1 MNTMLSAREVSELT
15 GWPVR
20 TVRYKAQTGTLPA
33 ESVINDR
40 NRKEYLFFLE
50 SLPRSAQ
57 EEHYARQRAE
67 LAAPAVAL
75 SASTAKALKPFD
87 CYTEAEREEIVFWK
101 RVLADWEKYR
111 QRGGMNAAELDK
123 RFLAYL
129 ALEYPDRK
137 LSIATL
143 YRKRKALA
151 EGDLDGLVDGR
162 GKGRK
167 GKRSMPEPVWT
178 FFRGALLQET
188 KHMDIREAMRQTE
201 EHFQL
206 TDPDMLPLPSYSTFR
221 RRVLEDIPPQVL
233 CLGIYGEKA
242 LKDEFVP
249 FVRRDYNPMSSNE
262 WWVADNHTFDVKTLG
277 ADGNEH
283 RLYLTAFIDARS
295 GIFTG
300 WHVTETPSAYS
311 VLLALRRGILERG
324 IPENILTDN
333 GSDFCAWDVGGRGHR
348 KRNAEA
354 EANRPPTIMEHLGI
368 GFHTALPRNAQ
379 AKPVERKF
387 LDVKGQFSRLWATYT
402 GGNVTEKPECLK
414 KVLKKGRVPT
424 DAEFIEAVD
433 TLIRGFFNMQQY
445 SGPVAADR
453 KYIRE
458 DVYAMRMGELRKPAT
473 LEDLRLMMMRTTRP
487 QTVGQRGVKIKVGGV
502 YLEYFTQDF
511 LWEWQKKKVYV
522 RYDPDHLEKCYVYD
536 TDGNRF
542 ICELPLDQRL
552 TMEWG
557 ATGEEVAEAARYVR
571 QYTKR
576 TKEATEA
583 ARVPGL
589 DQQALMENRLAAAR
603 QRMDGYTPPKSR
615 APIRLVRAEDMNTEP
630 LQAAASGAGADVF
643 ILARAAERRNKETEE

>member
-20 TVRYKAQTGTLPA
+20 TVQHKAQTGTLPA

-67 LAAPAVAL
+67 LAAPADAS
-75 SASTAKALKPFD
+75 SAPTAKALKPFD

-300 WHVTETPSAYS
+300 WYVTETPSAYS

-348 KRNAEA
+348 KKNAKA

-368 GFHTALPRNAQ
+368 GFHTALPKNAQ

-414 KVLKKGRVPT
+414 KVLKKGHVPT

-433 TLIRGFFNMQQY
+433 TLIRGFFNMQPY

-458 DVYAMRMGELRKPAT
+458 DVYAMRMGVLRKPAT
-473 LEDLRLMMMRTTRP
+473 PEDLRLMMMRTTRP

-522 RYDPDHLEKCYVYD
+522 RYDPDHLETCCVYD
-536 TDGNRF
+536 AEEKKF

-583 ARVPGL
+583 ARMPGL
-589 DQQALMENRLAAAR
+589 DQQALMETRLAVAR
-603 QRMDGYTPPKSR
+603 QRMDGYTPPKSK
-615 APIRLVRAEDMNTEP
+615 APIQLVRAKEQEALP

-643 ILARAAERRNKETEE
+643 VLARAAERRNKETEE

>member
-1 MNTMLSAREVSELT
+1 MLSAREVSELT

-67 LAAPAVAL
+67 LAAPADAS
-75 SASTAKALKPFD
+75 SASTAKELKPFD

-348 KRNAEA
+348 KKNAEA

-368 GFHTALPRNAQ
+368 GFHTALPKNAQ

-414 KVLKKGRVPT
+414 KVLKKGHVPT

-458 DVYAMRMGELRKPAT
+458 DVYAMRMGVLRKPAT
-473 LEDLRLMMMRTTRP
+473 PEDLRLMMMRTTRP

-522 RYDPDHLEKCYVYD
+522 RYDPDHLETCCVYD
-536 TDGNRF
+536 AEEKKF

-583 ARVPGL
+583 ARMPGL
-589 DQQALMENRLAAAR
+589 DQQALMETRLAVAR
-603 QRMDGYTPPKSR
+603 QRMEGYTPPKSK
-615 APIRLVRAEDMNTEP
+615 APIQLVRAKEQEALP

-643 ILARAAERRNKETEE
+643 VLARAAERRNKETEE

>member
-67 LAAPAVAL
+67 LAAPADAL

-348 KRNAEA
+348 KKNAEA

-414 KVLKKGRVPT
+414 KVLKKGHVPT

-433 TLIRGFFNMQQY
+433 ILIRGFFNMQPY

-458 DVYAMRMGELRKPAT
+458 DVYAMRMGVLRK
-473 LEDLRLMMMRTTRP
+473 DIRYTT
-487 QTVGQRGVKIKVGGV
+487 T
-502 YLEYFTQDF
+502 F
-511 LWEWQKKKVYV
+511 
-522 RYDPDHLEKCYVYD
+522 
-536 TDGNRF
+536 
-542 ICELPLDQRL
+542 
-552 TMEWG
+552 
-557 ATGEEVAEAARYVR
+557 
-571 QYTKR
+571 
-576 TKEATEA
+576 
-583 ARVPGL
+583 
-589 DQQALMENRLAAAR
+589 NRLAGPFWLERLMAAEKDR
-603 QRMDGYTPPKSR
+603 
-615 APIRLVRAEDMNTEP
+615 IIED
-630 LQAAASGAGADVF
+630 
-643 ILARAAERRNKETEE
+643 ERRNILGGP

>member
-20 TVRYKAQTGTLPA
+20 TVQHKAQTGTLPA

-67 LAAPAVAL
+67 LAAPADAS
-75 SASTAKALKPFD
+75 SAPTAKALKPFD

-167 GKRSMPEPVWT
+167 GKRSMAEPVWT

-300 WHVTETPSAYS
+300 WYVTETPSAYS

-348 KRNAEA
+348 KKNAEA

-368 GFHTALPRNAQ
+368 GFHTALPKNAQ

-414 KVLKKGRVPT
+414 KVLKKGHVPT

-433 TLIRGFFNMQQY
+433 TLIRGFYNMQPY

-458 DVYAMRMGELRKPAT
+458 DVYAMRMGVLRKPAT
-473 LEDLRLMMMRTTRP
+473 PEDLRLMMMRTTRP

-522 RYDPDHLEKCYVYD
+522 RYDPDHLETCCVYD
-536 TDGNRF
+536 AEEKKF

-583 ARVPGL
+583 ARMPGL
-589 DQQALMENRLAAAR
+589 DQQALMETRLAVAR
-603 QRMDGYTPPKSR
+603 QRMDGYTPPKSK
-615 APIRLVRAEDMNTEP
+615 APIQLVRAKEQEALP

-643 ILARAAERRNKETEE
+643 VLARAAERRNKETEE

>member
-67 LAAPAVAL
+67 LAAPADAS
-75 SASTAKALKPFD
+75 SASTAKVLKPFD

-188 KHMDIREAMRQTE
+188 KHMDIREAMRRTE

-262 WWVADNHTFDVKTLG
+262 WWVADNHTFDVLTLG
-277 ADGNEH
+277 PDGNKH
-283 RLYLTAFIDARS
+283 RLYLTTFIDARS
-295 GIFTG
+295 GVFTG
-300 WHVTETPSAYS
+300 WHVTETPSAYA

-348 KRNAEA
+348 KKNAEA

-414 KVLKKGRVPT
+414 KVLKKGHVPT

-433 TLIRGFFNMQQY
+433 TLIRGFFNMQPY

-473 LEDLRLMMMRTTRP
+473 PEDLRLMMMRTTRP

>member
-20 TVRYKAQTGTLPA
+20 TVQHKAQTGTLPA

-67 LAAPAVAL
+67 LAAPADAS
-75 SASTAKALKPFD
+75 SAPTAKALKPFD
-87 CYTEAEREEIVFWK
+87 CYNEAEREEIVFWK

-167 GKRSMPEPVWT
+167 GKRSMAEPVWT

-300 WHVTETPSAYS
+300 WYVTETPSAYS

-348 KRNAEA
+348 KKNAEA

-368 GFHTALPRNAQ
+368 GFHTALPKNAQ

-414 KVLKKGRVPT
+414 KVLKKGHVPT

-433 TLIRGFFNMQQY
+433 TLIRGFYNMQPY

-458 DVYAMRMGELRKPAT
+458 DVYAMRMGVLRKPAT
-473 LEDLRLMMMRTTRP
+473 PEDLRLMMMRTTRP

-522 RYDPDHLEKCYVYD
+522 RYDPDHLETCCVYD
-536 TDGNRF
+536 AEEKKF

-583 ARVPGL
+583 ARMPGL
-589 DQQALMENRLAAAR
+589 DQQALMETRLAVAR
-603 QRMDGYTPPKSR
+603 QRMDGYTPPKSK
-615 APIRLVRAEDMNTEP
+615 APIQLVRAKEQEALP

-643 ILARAAERRNKETEE
+643 VLARAAERRNKETEE

>member
-15 GWPVR
+15 GWPIR

-67 LAAPAVAL
+67 LAAPADAS
-75 SASTAKALKPFD
+75 SAAAAKVLKPFD

-348 KRNAEA
+348 KKNAEA

-433 TLIRGFFNMQQY
+433 TLIRGFFNMQPY

-458 DVYAMRMGELRKPAT
+458 DVYAMRMGVLRKPAT
-473 LEDLRLMMMRTTRP
+473 PEDLRLMMMRTTRP

-502 YLEYFTQDF
+502 DLEYFTQDF

-589 DQQALMENRLAAAR
+589 DQQALMETRLAVAR

-643 ILARAAERRNKETEE
+643 VLARAAERRNKETEE

>member
-1 MNTMLSAREVSELT
+1 MLSAREVSELT
-15 GWPVR
+15 GWPIR

-67 LAAPAVAL
+67 LAAPADAS
-75 SASTAKALKPFD
+75 SAAAAKVLKPFD

-348 KRNAEA
+348 KKNAEA

-433 TLIRGFFNMQQY
+433 TLIRGFFNMQPY

-473 LEDLRLMMMRTTRP
+473 SEDLRLMMMRTTRP

-522 RYDPDHLEKCYVYD
+522 RYDPDHLETCCVYD
-536 TDGNRF
+536 AEEKKF

-583 ARVPGL
+583 ARMPGL
-589 DQQALMENRLAAAR
+589 DQQALMETRLAVAR
-603 QRMDGYTPPKSR
+603 QRMDGYTPPKSK
-615 APIRLVRAEDMNTEP
+615 APIQLVRAKEQEALP

-643 ILARAAERRNKETEE
+643 VLARAAERRNKETEE

>member
-15 GWPVR
+15 GWPIR

-67 LAAPAVAL
+67 LAAPADAS
-75 SASTAKALKPFD
+75 SAAAAKVLKPFD

-129 ALEYPDRK
+129 ALEYPEQK

-167 GKRSMPEPVWT
+167 GKRSMAEPVWT

-262 WWVADNHTFDVKTLG
+262 WWVADNHTFDVLTLG
-277 ADGNEH
+277 PDGNKH

-300 WHVTETPSAYS
+300 WHVTETPSAYA

-348 KRNAEA
+348 KKNAKA

-368 GFHTALPRNAQ
+368 GFHTALPKNAQ

-433 TLIRGFFNMQQY
+433 TLIRGFFNMQPY

-458 DVYAMRMGELRKPAT
+458 DVYAMRMGVLRKPAT
-473 LEDLRLMMMRTTRP
+473 PEDLRLMMMRTTRP

-502 YLEYFTQDF
+502 DLEYFTQDF

-522 RYDPDHLEKCYVYD
+522 RYDPDHLEK
-536 TDGNRF
+536 
-542 ICELPLDQRL
+542 
-552 TMEWG
+552 
-557 ATGEEVAEAARYVR
+557 
-571 QYTKR
+571 
-576 TKEATEA
+576 
-583 ARVPGL
+583 
-589 DQQALMENRLAAAR
+589 
-603 QRMDGYTPPKSR
+603 
-615 APIRLVRAEDMNTEP
+615 
-630 LQAAASGAGADVF
+630 
-643 ILARAAERRNKETEE
+643 

>member
-1 MNTMLSAREVSELT
+1 MSFLSIILGVQDLSSLT
-15 GWPVR
+15 GVSPQYIR
-20 TVRYKAQTGTLPA
+20 RLAKNGKLPA
-33 ESVINDR
+33 DIFTNTK
-40 NRKEYLFFLE
+40 NRQEYAF
-50 SLPRSAQ
+50 SLAAQ
-57 EEHYARQRAE
+57 PKDIQEKYYARQRAE
-67 LAAPAVAL
+67 LAAPADAL

-129 ALEYPDRK
+129 ALEYPEQK

-167 GKRSMPEPVWT
+167 GKRSMAEPVWT

-348 KRNAEA
+348 KKNAEA

-387 LDVKGQFSRLWATYT
+387 LDVKG
-402 GGNVTEKPECLK
+402 
-414 KVLKKGRVPT
+414 
-424 DAEFIEAVD
+424 
-433 TLIRGFFNMQQY
+433 
-445 SGPVAADR
+445 
-453 KYIRE
+453 
-458 DVYAMRMGELRKPAT
+458 
-473 LEDLRLMMMRTTRP
+473 
-487 QTVGQRGVKIKVGGV
+487 
-502 YLEYFTQDF
+502 
-511 LWEWQKKKVYV
+511 
-522 RYDPDHLEKCYVYD
+522 
-536 TDGNRF
+536 
-542 ICELPLDQRL
+542 
-552 TMEWG
+552 
-557 ATGEEVAEAARYVR
+557 
-571 QYTKR
+571 
-576 TKEATEA
+576 
-583 ARVPGL
+583 
-589 DQQALMENRLAAAR
+589 
-603 QRMDGYTPPKSR
+603 
-615 APIRLVRAEDMNTEP
+615 
-630 LQAAASGAGADVF
+630 
-643 ILARAAERRNKETEE
+643 

>member
-67 LAAPAVAL
+67 LAAPADAL

-348 KRNAEA
+348 KKNAEA

-414 KVLKKGRVPT
+414 KVLKKGHVPT

-433 TLIRGFFNMQQY
+433 ILIRGFFNMQPY

-458 DVYAMRMGELRKPAT
+458 DVYAMRMGVLRKPAT
-473 LEDLRLMMMRTTRP
+473 PEDLRLMMMRTTRP

-522 RYDPDHLEKCYVYD
+522 RYDPDHLETCCVYD
-536 TDGNRF
+536 AEEKKF

-643 ILARAAERRNKETEE
+643 VLARAAERRNKETEE

>member
-1 MNTMLSAREVSELT
+1 MLSAREVSELT

-67 LAAPAVAL
+67 LSAVADH
-75 SASTAKALKPFD
+75 SSKPADKPAKAFD

-101 RVLADWEKYR
+101 RVLAEWEKYR
-111 QRGGMNAAELDK
+111 QRGGMSAAELDK

-129 ALEYPDRK
+129 ALEYPNRK
-137 LSIATL
+137 LSVATL

-162 GKGRK
+162 GKSRK
-167 GKRSMPEPVWT
+167 GQRSMPEPVWT

-242 LKDEFVP
+242 LKDEFIP

-262 WWVADNHTFDVKTLG
+262 WWVADNHTFDVLTLG
-277 ADGNEH
+277 PDGNKH

-300 WHVTETPSAYS
+300 WHVTETPSAYA

-348 KRNAEA
+348 KKNAEA

-414 KVLKKGRVPT
+414 KVLKKGHVPT

-433 TLIRGFFNMQQY
+433 ILIRGFFNMQPY

-458 DVYAMRMGELRKPAT
+458 DVYAMRMGVLRKPAT
-473 LEDLRLMMMRTTRP
+473 PEDLRLMMMRTTRP

-643 ILARAAERRNKETEE
+643 VLARAAERRNKETEE

>member
-15 GWPVR
+15 GWPIR

-67 LAAPAVAL
+67 LAAPADAS
-75 SASTAKALKPFD
+75 SAAAAKVLKPFD

-262 WWVADNHTFDVKTLG
+262 WWVADNHTFDVLTLG
-277 ADGNEH
+277 PDGNKH

-300 WHVTETPSAYS
+300 WHVTETPSAYA

-348 KRNAEA
+348 KKNAEA

-414 KVLKKGRVPT
+414 KVLKKGHVPT

-433 TLIRGFFNMQQY
+433 TLIRGFYNMQPY

-473 LEDLRLMMMRTTRP
+473 PEDLRLMMMRTTRP
-487 QTVGQRGVKIKVGGV
+487 QTVGQRGVKVKVGGV

-589 DQQALMENRLAAAR
+589 DQQALMENRLAVAR

-643 ILARAAERRNKETEE
+643 VLARAAERRNKETEE

>member
-15 GWPVR
+15 GWPIR

-67 LAAPAVAL
+67 LAAPADAL

-348 KRNAEA
+348 KKNAEA

-433 TLIRGFFNMQQY
+433 TLIRGFFNMQPY

-473 LEDLRLMMMRTTRP
+473 SEDLRLMMMRTTRP

-615 APIRLVRAEDMNTEP
+615 APIRLVRAEDMNKEP

>member
-67 LAAPAVAL
+67 LAAPADAL

-188 KHMDIREAMRQTE
+188 KHMDIREAMRRTE

-262 WWVADNHTFDVKTLG
+262 WWVADNHTFDVLTLG
-277 ADGNEH
+277 PDGNKH

-295 GIFTG
+295 GVFTG
-300 WHVTETPSAYS
+300 WHVTETPSAYA

-348 KRNAEA
+348 KKNAEA

-368 GFHTALPRNAQ
+368 GFHTALPKNAQ

-414 KVLKKGRVPT
+414 KVLKKGHVPT

-433 TLIRGFFNMQQY
+433 TLIRGFFNMQPY

-458 DVYAMRMGELRKPAT
+458 DVYAMRMGVLRKPAT
-473 LEDLRLMMMRTTRP
+473 PEDLRLMMMRTTRP

-522 RYDPDHLEKCYVYD
+522 RYDPDHLETCCVYD
-536 TDGNRF
+536 AEEKKF

-583 ARVPGL
+583 ARMPGL
-589 DQQALMENRLAAAR
+589 DQQALMETRLAVAR
-603 QRMDGYTPPKSR
+603 QRMDGYTPPKSK
-615 APIRLVRAEDMNTEP
+615 APIQLVRAKEQEALP

-643 ILARAAERRNKETEE
+643 VLARAAERRNKETEE

>member
-67 LAAPAVAL
+67 LAAPADAL

-473 LEDLRLMMMRTTRP
+473 PEDLRLMMMRTTRP

>member
-1 MNTMLSAREVSELT
+1 METMLKPSQVASLMGVDI
-15 GWPVR
+15 R
-20 TVRYKAQTGTLPA
+20 TVQRHAKSGSLACEIQCNA
-33 ESVINDR
+33 K
-40 NRKEYLFFLE
+40 NRPEYIFPLA
-50 SLPRSAQ
+50 SLPSSIQ
-57 EEHYARQRAE
+57 EKYYARQRAE
-67 LAAPAVAL
+67 LAAPADAS
-75 SASTAKALKPFD
+75 SASTAKELKPFD

-348 KRNAEA
+348 KKNAEA

-414 KVLKKGRVPT
+414 KVLKKGHVPT

-433 TLIRGFFNMQQY
+433 ILIRGFFNMQQY

-473 LEDLRLMMMRTTRP
+473 PEDLRLMMMRTTRP

>member
-1 MNTMLSAREVSELT
+1 METMLKPSQVASLMGVDI
-15 GWPVR
+15 R
-20 TVRYKAQTGTLPA
+20 TVQRHAKSGRLACEIQSNA
-33 ESVINDR
+33 K
-40 NRKEYLFFLE
+40 NRPEYVFSLT
-50 SLPRSAQ
+50 SLPSSIQ
-57 EEHYARQRAE
+57 EKYYARQRAE
-67 LAAPAVAL
+67 MSAVVDH
-75 SASTAKALKPFD
+75 SSKPTDKPAKAFD

-101 RVLADWEKYR
+101 RVLAEWEKYR

-167 GKRSMPEPVWT
+167 GKRSMAEPVWT

-262 WWVADNHTFDVKTLG
+262 WWVADNHTFDVLTLG
-277 ADGNEH
+277 PDGNKH

-300 WHVTETPSAYS
+300 WHVTETPSAYA

-348 KRNAEA
+348 KKNAEA

-414 KVLKKGRVPT
+414 KVLKKGHVPT

-433 TLIRGFFNMQQY
+433 TLIRGFYNMQPY

-458 DVYAMRMGELRKPAT
+458 DVYAMRMGVLRKPAT
-473 LEDLRLMMMRTTRP
+473 PEDLRLMMMRTTRP

-502 YLEYFTQDF
+502 DLEYFTQDF

-522 RYDPDHLEKCYVYD
+522 RYDPDHLETCCVYD
-536 TDGNRF
+536 AEEKKF

-583 ARVPGL
+583 ARMPGL
-589 DQQALMENRLAAAR
+589 DQQALMETRLAVAR
-603 QRMDGYTPPKSR
+603 QRMDGYTPPKSK
-615 APIRLVRAEDMNTEP
+615 APIQLVRAKEQEALP

-643 ILARAAERRNKETEE
+643 VLARAAERRNKETEE

>member
-1 MNTMLSAREVSELT
+1 MDC
-15 GWPVR
+15 
-20 TVRYKAQTGTLPA
+20 TVRAIRKRITLGKLDA
-33 ESVINDR
+33 VTILNKD
-40 NRKEYLFFLE
+40 NRPQYQIAIS
-50 SLPRSAQ
+50 SLPPNAQ
-57 EEHYARQRAE
+57 EKYYAQQRAS
-67 LAAPAVAL
+67 LALTVETEAAETK
-75 SASTAKALKPFD
+75 ASKPFD
-87 CYTEAEREEIVFWK
+87 AYTEAEREDIVFWK
-101 RVLADWEKYR
+101 RVLAEWEKYR

-137 LSIATL
+137 LSVATL

-221 RRVLEDIPPQVL
+221 RRALEDIPPQVL

-262 WWVADNHTFDVKTLG
+262 WWVADNHTFDVLTLG
-277 ADGNEH
+277 PDGNKH

-300 WHVTETPSAYS
+300 WHVTETPSAYA

-348 KRNAEA
+348 KKNAEA

-414 KVLKKGRVPT
+414 KVLKKGHVPT

-433 TLIRGFFNMQQY
+433 TLIRGFYNMQQY

-473 LEDLRLMMMRTTRP
+473 PEDLRLMMMRTTRP

-643 ILARAAERRNKETEE
+643 VLARAAERRNKETEE

>member
-20 TVRYKAQTGTLPA
+20 TVQHKAQTGTLPA

-67 LAAPAVAL
+67 LAAPADAS
-75 SASTAKALKPFD
+75 SAPTAKALKPFD

-188 KHMDIREAMRQTE
+188 KHMDIREAMRRTE

-348 KRNAEA
+348 KKNAEA

-433 TLIRGFFNMQQY
+433 TLIRGFYNMQPY

-458 DVYAMRMGELRKPAT
+458 DVYAMRMGVLRKPAT
-473 LEDLRLMMMRTTRP
+473 PEDLRLMMMRTTRP

-522 RYDPDHLEKCYVYD
+522 RYDPDHLETCCVYD
-536 TDGNRF
+536 AEEKKF

-589 DQQALMENRLAAAR
+589 DQQTLMETRLAVAR
-603 QRMDGYTPPKSR
+603 QRMDGYTPPKSK
-615 APIRLVRAEDMNTEP
+615 APIQLVRAKEQEALP

-643 ILARAAERRNKETEE
+643 VLARAAERRNKETEE

>member
-1 MNTMLSAREVSELT
+1 MEVMLSVKEYSSLVGVSERH
-15 GWPVR
+15 VR
-20 TVRYKAQTGTLPA
+20 RLAGSGKLDAVTIVNAK
-33 ESVINDR
+33 
-40 NRKEYLFFLE
+40 NRSEYAFQLV
-50 SLPRSAQ
+50 SQPKDIQ
-57 EEHYARQRAE
+57 EKYYARQRAE
-67 LAAPAVAL
+67 LAAPAD
-75 SASTAKALKPFD
+75 ASSIGAGKALKPFD

-262 WWVADNHTFDVKTLG
+262 WWVADNHTFDVQTLG
-277 ADGNEH
+277 ADGSKH

-300 WHVTETPSAYS
+300 WHVTETPSAYA

-368 GFHTALPRNAQ
+368 GFHTALPKNAQ

-414 KVLKKGRVPT
+414 KVLKKGHVPT

-433 TLIRGFFNMQQY
+433 TLIRGFFNMQPY

-453 KYIRE
+453 KHIRE
-458 DVYAMRMGELRKPAT
+458 DVYAMRMGVLRKPAT
-473 LEDLRLMMMRTTRP
+473 PEDLRLMMMRTTRP

-522 RYDPDHLEKCYVYD
+522 RYDPDHLETCCVYD
-536 TDGNRF
+536 AEEKKF

-589 DQQALMENRLAAAR
+589 DQQTLMETRLAVAR
-603 QRMDGYTPPKSR
+603 QRMDGYTPPKSK
-615 APIRLVRAEDMNTEP
+615 APIQLVRAKEQEALP

-643 ILARAAERRNKETEE
+643 VLARAAERRNKETEE

>member
-15 GWPVR
+15 GWPIR

-67 LAAPAVAL
+67 LAAPADAS
-75 SASTAKALKPFD
+75 SASTAKELKPFD

-143 YRKRKALA
+143 YRKRKALT

-262 WWVADNHTFDVKTLG
+262 WWVADNHTFDVLTLG
-277 ADGNEH
+277 PDGNKH

-300 WHVTETPSAYS
+300 WHVTETPSAYA

-348 KRNAEA
+348 KKNAKA

-368 GFHTALPRNAQ
+368 GFHTALPKNAQ

-433 TLIRGFFNMQQY
+433 TLIRGFFNMQPY

-458 DVYAMRMGELRKPAT
+458 DVYAMRMGVLRKPAT
-473 LEDLRLMMMRTTRP
+473 PEDLRLMMMRTTRP

-502 YLEYFTQDF
+502 DLEYFTQDF

-643 ILARAAERRNKETEE
+643 VLARAAERRNKETEE

>member
-15 GWPVR
+15 GWPIR

-67 LAAPAVAL
+67 LAAPADAS
-75 SASTAKALKPFD
+75 SAAAAKVLKPFD

-433 TLIRGFFNMQQY
+433 TLIRGFFNMQPY

-453 KYIRE
+453 KHIRE
-458 DVYAMRMGELRKPAT
+458 DVYAMRMGVLRKPAT
-473 LEDLRLMMMRTTRP
+473 PEDLRLMMMRTTRP

-522 RYDPDHLEKCYVYD
+522 RYDPDHLETCCVYD
-536 TDGNRF
+536 AEEKKF

-583 ARVPGL
+583 ARMPGL
-589 DQQALMENRLAAAR
+589 DQQALMETRLAVAR
-603 QRMDGYTPPKSR
+603 QRMDGYTPPKSK
-615 APIRLVRAEDMNTEP
+615 APIQLVRAKEQEALP

-643 ILARAAERRNKETEE
+643 VLARAAERRNKETEE

>member
-20 TVRYKAQTGTLPA
+20 TVQHKAQTGTLPA

-67 LAAPAVAL
+67 LAAPADAS
-75 SASTAKALKPFD
+75 SASTAKELKPFD

-348 KRNAEA
+348 KKNAEA

-368 GFHTALPRNAQ
+368 GFHTALPKNAQ

-414 KVLKKGRVPT
+414 KVLKKGHVPT

-433 TLIRGFFNMQQY
+433 TLIRGFFNMQPY

-458 DVYAMRMGELRKPAT
+458 DVYAMRMGVLRKPAT
-473 LEDLRLMMMRTTRP
+473 PEDLRLMMMRTTRP

-522 RYDPDHLEKCYVYD
+522 RYDPDHLETCCVYD
-536 TDGNRF
+536 AEEKKF

-583 ARVPGL
+583 ARMPGL
-589 DQQALMENRLAAAR
+589 DQQALMETRLAVAR
-603 QRMDGYTPPKSR
+603 QRMDGYTPPKSK
-615 APIRLVRAEDMNTEP
+615 APIQLVRAKEQEALP

-643 ILARAAERRNKETEE
+643 VLARAAERRNKETEE

>member
-1 MNTMLSAREVSELT
+1 MNTMLSVREVSELT

-20 TVRYKAQTGTLPA
+20 TVQHKAQTGTLPA
-33 ESVINDR
+33 ESVMNDR

-67 LAAPAVAL
+67 LSAVVDH
-75 SASTAKALKPFD
+75 SSKPTDKPAKAFD
-87 CYTEAEREEIVFWK
+87 CYTEAEREDIVFWK
-101 RVLADWEKYR
+101 RVLAEWEKYR
-111 QRGGMNAAELDK
+111 QRGGMIASELDK

-162 GKGRK
+162 GKSRK
-167 GKRSMPEPVWT
+167 GQRSMPEPVWT

-221 RRVLEDIPPQVL
+221 RRALEDIPPQVL

-242 LKDEFVP
+242 LKDEFIP

-262 WWVADNHTFDVKTLG
+262 WWVADNHTFDVLTLG
-277 ADGNEH
+277 PDGNKH

-300 WHVTETPSAYS
+300 WHVTETPSAYA

-348 KRNAEA
+348 KKNAEA

-414 KVLKKGRVPT
+414 KVLKKGHVPT

-433 TLIRGFFNMQQY
+433 TLIRGFYNMQQY

-473 LEDLRLMMMRTTRP
+473 PEDLRLMMMRTTRP

-643 ILARAAERRNKETEE
+643 VLARAAERRNKETEE

>member
-67 LAAPAVAL
+67 LAAPADAS

-101 RVLADWEKYR
+101 RVLAEWEKYR
-111 QRGGMNAAELDK
+111 QRGGMSAAELDK

-249 FVRRDYNPMSSNE
+249 FVRRDYSPMSSNE

-348 KRNAEA
+348 KKNAKA

-433 TLIRGFFNMQQY
+433 TLIRGFFNMQPY

-473 LEDLRLMMMRTTRP
+473 PEDLRLMMMRTTRP

-643 ILARAAERRNKETEE
+643 VLARAAERRNKETEE

>member
-1 MNTMLSAREVSELT
+1 METMLKPSQVASLMGVDI
-15 GWPVR
+15 R
-20 TVRYKAQTGTLPA
+20 TVQRHAKSGRLACEIQSNA
-33 ESVINDR
+33 N
-40 NRKEYLFFLE
+40 NRPEYVFSLT
-50 SLPRSAQ
+50 SLPSSIQ
-57 EEHYARQRAE
+57 EKYYARQRAE
-67 LAAPAVAL
+67 MSAVVDH
-75 SASTAKALKPFD
+75 SSKPTDKPAKAFD

-101 RVLADWEKYR
+101 RVLAEWEKYR

-167 GKRSMPEPVWT
+167 GKRSMAEPVWT

-262 WWVADNHTFDVKTLG
+262 WWVADNHTFDVLTLG
-277 ADGNEH
+277 PDGNKH

-300 WHVTETPSAYS
+300 WHVTETPSAYA

-348 KRNAEA
+348 KKNAKA

-368 GFHTALPRNAQ
+368 GFHTALPKNAQ

-433 TLIRGFFNMQQY
+433 TLIRGFFNMQPY

-458 DVYAMRMGELRKPAT
+458 DVYAMRMGVLRKPAT
-473 LEDLRLMMMRTTRP
+473 PEDLRLMMMRTTRP

-502 YLEYFTQDF
+502 DLEYFTQDF

-643 ILARAAERRNKETEE
+643 VLARAAERRNKETEE

>member
-1 MNTMLSAREVSELT
+1 MNLSRSCAVT
-15 GWPVR
+15 I
-20 TVRYKAQTGTLPA
+20 TPA
-33 ESVINDR
+33 
-40 NRKEYLFFLE
+40 
-50 SLPRSAQ
+50 
-57 EEHYARQRAE
+57 
-67 LAAPAVAL
+67 
-75 SASTAKALKPFD
+75 
-87 CYTEAEREEIVFWK
+87 
-101 RVLADWEKYR
+101 
-111 QRGGMNAAELDK
+111 
-123 RFLAYL
+123 
-129 ALEYPDRK
+129 
-137 LSIATL
+137 
-143 YRKRKALA
+143 
-151 EGDLDGLVDGR
+151 
-162 GKGRK
+162 
-167 GKRSMPEPVWT
+167 
-178 FFRGALLQET
+178 
-188 KHMDIREAMRQTE
+188 
-201 EHFQL
+201 
-206 TDPDMLPLPSYSTFR
+206 
-221 RRVLEDIPPQVL
+221 
-233 CLGIYGEKA
+233 
-242 LKDEFVP
+242 
-249 FVRRDYNPMSSNE
+249 SSNE
-262 WWVADNHTFDVKTLG
+262 WWVADNHTFDVLTLG
-277 ADGNEH
+277 PDGNKH
-283 RLYLTAFIDARS
+283 RLYLTAFIDARR

-300 WHVTETPSAYS
+300 WHVTETPSAYA

-348 KRNAEA
+348 KKNAEA

-368 GFHTALPRNAQ
+368 RIHTALPRNAQ

-414 KVLKKGRVPT
+414 KVLKKGHVPT

-433 TLIRGFFNMQQY
+433 TLIRGFYNMQPY

-473 LEDLRLMMMRTTRP
+473 PEDLRLMMMRTTRP
-487 QTVGQRGVKIKVGGV
+487 QTVGQRGVKVKVGGV

-542 ICELPLDQRL
+542 ICDLPLDQRL

-589 DQQALMENRLAAAR
+589 DQQALMENRLAVAR

-630 LQAAASGAGADVF
+630 LQAAQRRGRGRFCPGTRGGAAKQRNGGMTQWQTNSFGNGWRYIDQYKDDKESGVNMGTVGLAMGYKSGAAVVSAYLSGTYKGRVDTLEARLKEYFRNVEARTEQDSKLADIPMPKEYVKLSISERVFTSIRLAHMRGSIVAVVGDSPNRAEYNSVYPSSSYYLEATPVNKSAELAALSRKWAPGGA
-643 ILARAAERRNKETEE
+643 I

>member
-20 TVRYKAQTGTLPA
+20 TVQHKAQTGTLPA

-67 LAAPAVAL
+67 LAAPADAS
-75 SASTAKALKPFD
+75 SAPTAKALKPFD

-167 GKRSMPEPVWT
+167 GKRSMAEPVWT

-300 WHVTETPSAYS
+300 WYVTETPSAYS

-348 KRNAEA
+348 KKNAEA

-368 GFHTALPRNAQ
+368 GFHTALPKNAQ

-414 KVLKKGRVPT
+414 KVLKKGHVPT

-433 TLIRGFFNMQQY
+433 TLIRGFFNMQPY

-458 DVYAMRMGELRKPAT
+458 DVYAMRMGVLRKPAT
-473 LEDLRLMMMRTTRP
+473 PEDLRLMMMRTTRP

-522 RYDPDHLEKCYVYD
+522 RYDPDHLETCCVYD
-536 TDGNRF
+536 AEEKKF

-583 ARVPGL
+583 ARMPGL
-589 DQQALMENRLAAAR
+589 DQQALMETRLAVAR
-603 QRMDGYTPPKSR
+603 QRMDGYTPPKSK
-615 APIRLVRAEDMNTEP
+615 APIQLVRAKEQEALP

-643 ILARAAERRNKETEE
+643 VLARAAERRNKETEE

>member
-67 LAAPAVAL
+67 LAAPADAL

-262 WWVADNHTFDVKTLG
+262 WWVADNHTFDVLTLG
-277 ADGNEH
+277 PDGNKH

-300 WHVTETPSAYS
+300 WHVTETPSAYA

-348 KRNAEA
+348 KKNAEA

-414 KVLKKGRVPT
+414 KVLKKGHVPT

-433 TLIRGFFNMQQY
+433 TLIRGFYNMQPY

-473 LEDLRLMMMRTTRP
+473 PEDLRLMMMRTTRP
-487 QTVGQRGVKIKVGGV
+487 QTVGQRGVKVKVGGV

-643 ILARAAERRNKETEE
+643 VLARAAERRNKETEE

>member
-1 MNTMLSAREVSELT
+1 MLSAREVSELT

-67 LAAPAVAL
+67 LAAPADAL

-348 KRNAEA
+348 KKNAEA

-368 GFHTALPRNAQ
+368 GFHTALPKNAQ

-414 KVLKKGRVPT
+414 KVLKKGHVPT

-433 TLIRGFFNMQQY
+433 TLIRGFFNMQPY

-458 DVYAMRMGELRKPAT
+458 DVYAMRMGVLRKPAT
-473 LEDLRLMMMRTTRP
+473 PEDLRLMMMRTTRP

-522 RYDPDHLEKCYVYD
+522 RYDPDHLETCCVYD
-536 TDGNRF
+536 AEEKKF

-583 ARVPGL
+583 ARMPGL
-589 DQQALMENRLAAAR
+589 DQQALMETRLAVAR
-603 QRMDGYTPPKSR
+603 QRMDGYTPPKSK
-615 APIRLVRAEDMNTEP
+615 APIQLVRAKEQEALP

-643 ILARAAERRNKETEE
+643 VLARAAERRNKETEE

>member
-20 TVRYKAQTGTLPA
+20 TVQHKAQTGTLPA

-67 LAAPAVAL
+67 LAAPADAS
-75 SASTAKALKPFD
+75 SAPTAKALKPFD
-87 CYTEAEREEIVFWK
+87 CYNEAEREEIVFWK

-167 GKRSMPEPVWT
+167 GKRSMAEPVWT

-300 WHVTETPSAYS
+300 WYVTETPSAYS

-348 KRNAEA
+348 KKNAEA

-368 GFHTALPRNAQ
+368 GFHTALPKNAQ

-433 TLIRGFFNMQQY
+433 TLIRGFFNMQPY

-458 DVYAMRMGELRKPAT
+458 DVYAMRMGVLRKPAT
-473 LEDLRLMMMRTTRP
+473 PEDLRLMMMRTTRP

-502 YLEYFTQDF
+502 DLEYFTQDF

-522 RYDPDHLEKCYVYD
+522 RYDPDHLETCCVYD
-536 TDGNRF
+536 AEEKKF

-583 ARVPGL
+583 ARMPGL
-589 DQQALMENRLAAAR
+589 DQQALMETRLAVAR
-603 QRMDGYTPPKSR
+603 QRMDGYTPPKSK
-615 APIRLVRAEDMNTEP
+615 APIQLVRAKEQEALP

-643 ILARAAERRNKETEE
+643 VLARAAERRNKETEE

>member
-15 GWPVR
+15 GWPIR

-67 LAAPAVAL
+67 LAAPADAS
-75 SASTAKALKPFD
+75 SAAAAKVLKPFD

-473 LEDLRLMMMRTTRP
+473 PEDLRLMMMRTTRP

>member
-1 MNTMLSAREVSELT
+1 METMLKPSQVASLMGVDI
-15 GWPVR
+15 R
-20 TVRYKAQTGTLPA
+20 TVQRHAKSGRLACEIQSNA
-33 ESVINDR
+33 K
-40 NRKEYLFFLE
+40 NRPEYVFSLT
-50 SLPRSAQ
+50 SLPSSIQ
-57 EEHYARQRAE
+57 EKYYARQRAE
-67 LAAPAVAL
+67 MSAVVDH
-75 SASTAKALKPFD
+75 SSKPTDKPAKAFD

-300 WHVTETPSAYS
+300 WYVTETPSAYS

-348 KRNAEA
+348 KKNAEA

-368 GFHTALPRNAQ
+368 GFHTALPKNAQ

-414 KVLKKGRVPT
+414 KVLKKGHVPT

-433 TLIRGFFNMQQY
+433 TLIRGFFNMQPY

-458 DVYAMRMGELRKPAT
+458 DVYAMRMGVLRKPAT
-473 LEDLRLMMMRTTRP
+473 PEDLRLMMMRTTRP

-522 RYDPDHLEKCYVYD
+522 RYDPDHLETCCVYD
-536 TDGNRF
+536 AEEKKF

-583 ARVPGL
+583 ARMPGL
-589 DQQALMENRLAAAR
+589 DQQALMETRLAVAR

-643 ILARAAERRNKETEE
+643 VLARAAERRNKETEE

>member
-1 MNTMLSAREVSELT
+1 MLSAREVSELT

-67 LAAPAVAL
+67 LAAPADAL

-143 YRKRKALA
+143 YRKRKVLA

-221 RRVLEDIPPQVL
+221 RR
-233 CLGIYGEKA
+233 Y
-242 LKDEFVP
+242 
-249 FVRRDYNPMSSNE
+249 
-262 WWVADNHTFDVKTLG
+262 
-277 ADGNEH
+277 
-283 RLYLTAFIDARS
+283 
-295 GIFTG
+295 
-300 WHVTETPSAYS
+300 
-311 VLLALRRGILERG
+311 
-324 IPENILTDN
+324 
-333 GSDFCAWDVGGRGHR
+333 CAWASTG
-348 KRNAEA
+348 KR
-354 EANRPPTIMEHLGI
+354 R
-368 GFHTALPRNAQ
+368 
-379 AKPVERKF
+379 
-387 LDVKGQFSRLWATYT
+387 
-402 GGNVTEKPECLK
+402 
-414 KVLKKGRVPT
+414 
-424 DAEFIEAVD
+424 
-433 TLIRGFFNMQQY
+433 
-445 SGPVAADR
+445 
-453 KYIRE
+453 
-458 DVYAMRMGELRKPAT
+458 
-473 LEDLRLMMMRTTRP
+473 
-487 QTVGQRGVKIKVGGV
+487 
-502 YLEYFTQDF
+502 
-511 LWEWQKKKVYV
+511 
-522 RYDPDHLEKCYVYD
+522 
-536 TDGNRF
+536 
-542 ICELPLDQRL
+542 
-552 TMEWG
+552 
-557 ATGEEVAEAARYVR
+557 
-571 QYTKR
+571 
-576 TKEATEA
+576 
-583 ARVPGL
+583 
-589 DQQALMENRLAAAR
+589 
-603 QRMDGYTPPKSR
+603 
-615 APIRLVRAEDMNTEP
+615 
-630 LQAAASGAGADVF
+630 
-643 ILARAAERRNKETEE
+643 

>member
-67 LAAPAVAL
+67 LAAPADAL

-348 KRNAEA
+348 KKNAEA
-354 EANRPPTIMEHLGI
+354 EANRPPTIMEH
-368 GFHTALPRNAQ
+368 LPRNAQ

-414 KVLKKGRVPT
+414 KVLKKGHVPT

-433 TLIRGFFNMQQY
+433 ILIRGFFNMQPY

-458 DVYAMRMGELRKPAT
+458 DVYAMRMGVLRKPAT
-473 LEDLRLMMMRTTRP
+473 PEDLRLMMMRTTRP

-643 ILARAAERRNKETEE
+643 VLARAAERRNKETEE

>member
-1 MNTMLSAREVSELT
+1 METMLKPSQVASLMGVDI
-15 GWPVR
+15 R
-20 TVRYKAQTGTLPA
+20 TVQRHAKSGSLACEIQCNA
-33 ESVINDR
+33 K
-40 NRKEYLFFLE
+40 NRPEYIFPLA
-50 SLPRSAQ
+50 SLPSSIQ
-57 EEHYARQRAE
+57 EKYYARQRAE
-67 LAAPAVAL
+67 LAAPADAS
-75 SASTAKALKPFD
+75 SASTAKELKPFD

-433 TLIRGFFNMQQY
+433 TLIRGFFNMQPY

-458 DVYAMRMGELRKPAT
+458 DVYAMRMGVLRKPAT
-473 LEDLRLMMMRTTRP
+473 PEDLRLMMMRTTRP

-522 RYDPDHLEKCYVYD
+522 RYDPDHLETCCVYD
-536 TDGNRF
+536 AEEKKF

-583 ARVPGL
+583 ARMPGL
-589 DQQALMENRLAAAR
+589 DQQALMETRLAVAR

>member
-1 MNTMLSAREVSELT
+1 MLSAREVSELT

-20 TVRYKAQTGTLPA
+20 TVQHKAQTGTLPA

-67 LAAPAVAL
+67 LAAPADAS
-75 SASTAKALKPFD
+75 SAPTAKALKPFD
-87 CYTEAEREEIVFWK
+87 CYNEAEREEIVFWK

-167 GKRSMPEPVWT
+167 GKRSMAEPVWT

-300 WHVTETPSAYS
+300 WYVTETPSAYS

-348 KRNAEA
+348 KKNAEA

-368 GFHTALPRNAQ
+368 GFHTALPKNAQ

-414 KVLKKGRVPT
+414 KVLKKGHVPT

-433 TLIRGFFNMQQY
+433 TLIRGFFNMQPY

-458 DVYAMRMGELRKPAT
+458 DVYAMRMGVLRKPAT
-473 LEDLRLMMMRTTRP
+473 PEDLRLMMMRTTRP

-522 RYDPDHLEKCYVYD
+522 RYDPDHLETCCVYD
-536 TDGNRF
+536 AEEKKF

-583 ARVPGL
+583 ARMPGL
-589 DQQALMENRLAAAR
+589 DQQALMETRLAVAR
-603 QRMDGYTPPKSR
+603 QRMDGYTPPKSK
-615 APIRLVRAEDMNTEP
+615 APIQLVRAKEQEALP

-643 ILARAAERRNKETEE
+643 VLARAAERRNKETEE

>member
-67 LAAPAVAL
+67 LAAPADAS
-75 SASTAKALKPFD
+75 SASTAKELKPFD

-348 KRNAEA
+348 KKNAEA

-433 TLIRGFFNMQQY
+433 ILIRGFFNMQPY

-458 DVYAMRMGELRKPAT
+458 DVYAMRMGVLRKPAT
-473 LEDLRLMMMRTTRP
+473 PEDLRLMMMRTTRP

-522 RYDPDHLEKCYVYD
+522 RYDPDHLETCCVYD
-536 TDGNRF
+536 AEEKKF

-615 APIRLVRAEDMNTEP
+615 APIRLVRAKDMNTEP

-643 ILARAAERRNKETEE
+643 VLARAAERRNKETEE